1 MGSQRTVKWTG
12 IDFLKIWK
20 AQFGGIEAT
29 LQQSKSLFDK
39 ARSKHFHAHGEGC
52 SWWRFRLWF
61 RFNEKYMYNPIF
73 DYVSS
78 SSSEDEEEPEP
89 VPEPV
94 IEPEPEPEPVPEPV
108 PDVTKGAVF

>member
-1 MGSQRTVKWTG
+1 M
-12 IDFLKIWK
+12 KIWK

-52 SWWRFRLWF
+52 SWLRF
-61 RFNEKYMYNPIF
+61 RFNEKKNMFNPIF

-108 PDVTKGAVF
+108 PDVNKGAVF

>member
-1 MGSQRTVKWTG
+1 MK
-12 IDFLKIWK
+12 K

-39 ARSKHFHAHGEGC
+39 ARSKHFHAHGEGWSC
-52 SWWRFRLWF
+52 LRFRS
-61 RFNEKYMYNPIF
+61 NGKYMLNPIF

-94 IEPEPEPEPVPEPV
+94 IEPEPEPVPEPV
-108 PDVTKGAVF
+108 PDVNKGAVF